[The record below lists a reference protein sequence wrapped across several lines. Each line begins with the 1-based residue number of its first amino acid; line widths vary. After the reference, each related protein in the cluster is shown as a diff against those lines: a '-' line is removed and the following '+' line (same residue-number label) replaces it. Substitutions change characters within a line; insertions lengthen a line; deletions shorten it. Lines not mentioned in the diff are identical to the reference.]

1 MDQENSEE
9 KTVSENDERDWM
21 KAKKF
26 WKPGRASVLD
36 PILQLPDG
44 LLLSQRS
51 LVSKP
56 GIQQWDE
63 AECVSYPT
71 PCHGKKSQG
80 LPPCSYFSLC
90 LLICQEL

>member
-26 WKPGRASVLD
+26 WKPGRASSLA

-44 LLLSQRS
+44 LPLSQRS
-51 LVSKP
+51 LVSSS
-56 GIQQWDE
+56 GF
-63 AECVSYPT
+63 PT
-71 PCHGKKSQG
+71 MG
-80 LPPCSYFSLC
+80 
-90 LLICQEL
+90 